1 MLDEA
6 RLKMKRVKMRDVSS
20 ALNIFFCL
28 PGLAPEVPSLLR
40 GVL

>member
-20 ALNIFFCL
+20 VLNIFCL